1 MMRNVGREVKELSM
15 GREVQELGRQAL
27 ELRRMGLKW
36 ESFEVLKKYE
46 QYLTIGRL
54 TLELKRHGNRVGIL
68 KIE

>member
-1 MMRNVGREVKELSM
+1 MRNVGREVKELSM

-36 ESFEVLKKYE
+36 ESLEVLKKYE

>member
-36 ESFEVLKKYE
+36 ESLEVLKKYE
-46 QYLTIGRL
+46 QYLTVGRL

>member
-15 GREVQELGRQAL
+15 GREVQELGRQTL

-36 ESFEVLKKYE
+36 ESLEVLKKYE

>member
-1 MMRNVGREVKELSM
+1 MRNVGREVKELSM

-36 ESFEVLKKYE
+36 ESLEVLKKYE

-54 TLELKRHGNRVGIL
+54 TLELKRHGNRVVIL

>member
-36 ESFEVLKKYE
+36 ESLEVLKKYE

>member
-1 MMRNVGREVKELSM
+1 M

-36 ESFEVLKKYE
+36 ESLEVLKKYE

>member
-27 ELRRMGLKW
+27 DLRKMGLKW
-36 ESFEVLKKYE
+36 ESLEVLKKYE

-54 TLELKRHGNRVGIL
+54 TLELKRHENRVGIL

>member
-1 MMRNVGREVKELSM
+1 MRNVGREVKELSM

-36 ESFEVLKKYE
+36 ESLEVLKKYE
-46 QYLTIGRL
+46 QYLTVGRL

>member
-36 ESFEVLKKYE
+36 ESLEVLKKYE

-54 TLELKRHGNRVGIL
+54 TLELKRHENRVGIL

>member
-1 MMRNVGREVKELSM
+1 MRNVGREVKELSM

-36 ESFEVLKKYE
+36 ESLEVLKKYK

>member
-1 MMRNVGREVKELSM
+1 MWALGREVKELSM

-36 ESFEVLKKYE
+36 ESLEVLKKYE

>member
-1 MMRNVGREVKELSM
+1 MRNVGREVKELSM
-15 GREVQELGRQAL
+15 GREVQELGRQTL

-36 ESFEVLKKYE
+36 ESLEVLKKYE

>member
-36 ESFEVLKKYE
+36 ESLEVLKKYE
-46 QYLTIGRL
+46 QYLTVGRL
-54 TLELKRHGNRVGIL
+54 TLELKRHGKRVGIL